1 VSASVLPTKTGRA
14 RPDLSRLVMRRAA
27 RVGLMAVLLALVIGL
42 LRIDDALE
50 EEVEAAQHLAELSV
64 QLLHLGTLSNKKAI
78 DTLRTLQEGHALR
91 HLALRIVDGRGRV
104 LLAPPPE
111 RAMPGLLQALADGH
125 RRWSPSPVPQS
136 IGWSLPRPDGQAWS
150 LSLQPTPEDE
160 RREAVA
166 DFLGLFLVLLACIA
180 GLLLVMRWNVRRSLS
195 PLGRLLAAIDGIEH
209 GQHDEVLHL
218 PEMPTRELASIAAAL
233 RHLAGALE
241 EAEARRRLLS
251 QKMQTLQEDE
261 RARLARELHDEFG
274 QRLTAL
280 RFDAAW
286 LARQLADQ
294 PRLLEVVQAIS
305 RHGAEVQ
312 RDIRDLLAQLRP
324 LGPLADG
331 ASATLSPQRLQELLE
346 PLVRSWQQ
354 APHDGLE
361 ATAFSLAIDI
371 DAAAPALP
379 RDLVLALYR
388 LSQEALTNAARHA
401 RARQV
406 ALTLRIGPGEVLWS
420 VQDDGRGL
428 GDAAVAMQRGN
439 GLGGMQERVWAL
451 GGQWQVVEASA
462 SAPGLHLQARLPLSP
477 PAPAAAVP

>member
-1 VSASVLPTKTGRA
+1 MKLAH

-27 RVGLMAVLLALVIGL
+27 RVGLVAVLLALVIGL
-42 LRIDDALE
+42 LRIDEAIE
-50 EEVEAAQHLAELSV
+50 EEVEAARHLAELSV
-64 QLLHLGTLSNKKAI
+64 RLLHIETLTDDGAI
-78 DTLRTLQEGHALR
+78 GALRAIQDGHALR
-91 HLALRIVDGRGRV
+91 HLALRIVDERGRV
-104 LLAPPPE
+104 LLEPPAP
-111 RAMPGLLQALADGH
+111 RTAPGPVDLLAQWH
-125 RRWSPSPVPQS
+125 RRWSPLLPPPSV
-136 IGWSLPRPDGQAWS
+136 GWQLRRPEGQTWT
-150 LSLQPTPEDE
+150 LSLQPTPDGE

-166 DFLGLFLVLLACIA
+166 DFLGIFLVLLACIA
-180 GLLLVMRWNVRRSLS
+180 GLLLVMRWNVRRSLA
-195 PLGRLLAAIDGIEH
+195 PLGHLLAAIDGIEH
-209 GQHDEVLHL
+209 GQRAEVRHL

-233 RHLAGALE
+233 RHLAEALE
-241 EAEARRRLLS
+241 GAESRRRLLS

-294 PRLLEVVQAIS
+294 PRLLEVVQTIS

-312 RDIRDLLAQLRP
+312 RDIRDLLVQLRP

-401 RARQV
+401 HARRV
-406 ALTLRIGPGEVLWS
+406 ALTLRIGPDEVLWS

-428 GDAAVAMQRGN
+428 GDAAAAMQRGN

-451 GGQWQVVEASA
+451 GGQWRIVEASPP
-462 SAPGLHLQARLPLSP
+462 APGLHLQARLPLSP
-477 PAPAAAVP
+477 SGTADPAP